1 MTIGLNIDCVTD
13 IVGIQSLCKK
23 TGLLSS
29 AVKEQYYCI
38 TVKFRNLTV
47 KLKVKATDEL
57 IEVRQLNMHVHPKI
71 TILSSAVVAQLQ
83 KE

>member
-1 MTIGLNIDCVTD
+1 M
-13 IVGIQSLCKK
+13 
-23 TGLLSS
+23 GLLSS
-29 AVKEQYYCI
+29 AVKEQYYCT

-57 IEVRQLNMHVHPKI
+57 TEVRQLNMQVHPII
-71 TILSSAVVAQLQ
+71 TLPSSAVMAQLR